1 MENYQQQRKFN
12 KKKIHGKY
20 IYKEDNV
27 TKEEIYILKE
37 SVEIR
42 LLRKWMKN
50 DVDE

>member
-1 MENYQQQRKFN
+1 MEN
-12 KKKIHGKY
+12 Y

-42 LLRKWMKN
+42 LLKKWMKN